1 MTTTTPDTVAVPEP
15 PGLPLLGHLLDL
27 DTGIGE
33 FTELA
38 RRTGP
43 IMRMRLPGQSLIV
56 VTGGDLVAELSD
68 QTRFRKNV
76 HQDLEYLRALAGDGL
91 FTAYGD
97 EPNWRRAHDVL
108 LPAFSLGAMRGY
120 HGTMLDVAR
129 SLTASWDRAAA
140 GEEVDVAA
148 DMTRLTFDTIGRC
161 GFGFDFDSFGRPEPH
176 PFIAALGR
184 ALAHAQKHS
193 FRLPGTGP
201 LFAAADRAFHRDIA
215 YMEEVVDEVVRSRRA
230 SGDTSTGDLLGRM
243 LHTPDPATGRYLDDV
258 NIRHQVITF
267 LIAGHETTSGALS
280 FALHHLVKH
289 PEVLARARAEVDAL
303 WGDTDRPDPGH
314 DDVGRL
320 RYLRQV
326 LNESLR
332 LWPTAP
338 AYAVE
343 PLEDTVIGGRYRVAK
358 GEGLLILTPGLHR
371 DPGWGDNVELFDPD
385 RFSPERESERPA
397 HLFKPF
403 GSGER
408 ACIGRQ
414 FALHE
419 AVLVLGL
426 LVHRFRFL
434 DHARYELRVKE
445 TLTIKPDGFTLH
457 LRHRTAADRRR
468 APAPAAE
475 APAAPGGAVRRAPGT
490 ALTVLYGSNLGTCAG
505 LARDLAADAAEAG
518 FAPRV
523 AALDTAVDALA
534 PGPVLVVTASYNGR
548 PTDDAAA
555 FLDWLPTLEPGSL
568 AGVRYAVLGVG
579 DRNWSATYQHVPA
592 RVDDLLHAAGAER
605 LADRAAA
612 DTSGD
617 FTTAV
622 ADWSARALGALL
634 DSYGEPA
641 GAGPAPDPEAVGAPP
656 YTLVDAP
663 ATALDG
669 LAERHG
675 LRPMRVLEARD
686 LADTAHP
693 AGRPKR
699 FVRLALPAGT
709 SYCTG
714 DHLAV
719 LPRNPGALVD
729 RVVARFG
736 VDPGRTVRLEPRRGV
751 RPALPVDRPIPLG
764 ELLAGAVELQAP
776 ATREQ
781 VRTLAEHTPCP
792 FTARALTEL
801 ADPADPAAPADVPEP
816 ADRSAGRS
824 VLDLLEEHPAC
835 ALPFEHY
842 LGMLA
847 PLAPRSYSVSS
858 GAAADPGAVDL
869 MVSPLRAPHRSGT
882 GEYRGTASHFMAA
895 LEAGDEVPARVLPA
909 ADAFRVPAD
918 PDVPVLMVA
927 AGTGLAPF
935 RGAVADRVHRG
946 GRGRALLFF
955 GCDHPDADYLHR
967 EELEAAERAGAVE
980 LFPVFSAAPRQGA
993 RFVQDR
999 ILAEAGRVH
1008 ELLEAGG
1015 RVFVCGDGRAMAPG
1029 VRAAFA
1035 RVRQEATGCTEGE
1048 ARAWLE
1054 ALIARGRYTEDV
1066 WAG

>member
-1 MTTTTPDTVAVPEP
+1 MTTTTPETLPIPEP

-27 DTGIGE
+27 SSDLGE
-33 FTELA
+33 LVELA

-97 EPNWRRAHDVL
+97 EPNWRKAHDVL

-120 HGTMLDVAR
+120 HATMLGVAR

-140 GEEVDVAA
+140 AGTEVDVAA
-148 DMTRLTFDTIGRC
+148 DMTRLTFDTIGLC
-161 GFGFDFDSFGRPEPH
+161 GFGFDFDSFGAPDPH
-176 PFIAALGR
+176 PFVAALAR
-184 ALAHAQKHS
+184 ALEHAQKHS
-193 FRLPGTGP
+193 ARPPGTGL
-201 LFAAADRAFHRDIA
+201 LFAGADRAFHRDIA
-215 YMEEVVDEVVRSRRA
+215 YMGEVVDEVVRARRA
-230 SGDTSTGDLLGRM
+230 SGDTSTDDLLGRM
-243 LHTPDPATGRYLDDV
+243 LHTPDPVTGEPLDDV

-267 LIAGHETTSGALS
+267 LVAGHETTSGALS
-280 FALHHLVKH
+280 FALYHLVKH
-289 PEVLARARAEVDAL
+289 PEALARARAETDAL

-343 PLEDTVIGGRYRVAK
+343 PLEDTVIGGRHRVSR
-358 GEGLLILTPGLHR
+358 GETLLVLTPGLHR
-371 DPGWGDNVELFDPD
+371 DPGWGDNVELFDPE

-434 DHARYELRVKE
+434 DHAHYRLKVKE
-445 TLTIKPDGFTLH
+445 TLTIKPDGFTLR
-457 LRHRTAADRRR
+457 LRRRTAADRLR
-468 APAPAAE
+468 APAPAAD
-475 APAAPGGAVRRAPGT
+475 APAAAGGAARRAPGT
-490 ALTVLYGSNLGTCAG
+490 ALNVLYGSNLGTCAG

-518 FAPRV
+518 FTPRV
-523 AALDTAVDALA
+523 ASLDGAVGDLG
-534 PGPVLVVTASYNGR
+534 PGPVLIVTASYNGR

-555 FLDWLPTLEPGSL
+555 FLEWLPTLPADGLE
-568 AGVRYAVLGVG
+568 GVRYAVLGVG
-579 DRNWSATYQHVPA
+579 DRNWSATYQRVPA
-592 RVDDLLHAAGAER
+592 LVDDLLHAAGAER

-634 DSYGEPA
+634 DAYGEPA
-641 GAGPAPDPEAVGAPP
+641 GPGAGPGAAADPEAAGAPP

-669 LAERHG
+669 LAERYG
-675 LRPMRVLEARD
+675 LRPMRVLETGD

-699 FVRLALPAGT
+699 FVRLELPAGT
-709 SYCTG
+709 SYRTG

-719 LPRNPGALVD
+719 LPRNPDALVG
-729 RVVARFG
+729 RVAARFG
-736 VDPGRTVRLEPRRGV
+736 VDPGRTVRLEPRGGTRS
-751 RPALPVDRPIPLG
+751 PLPVDRPVALG

-781 VRTLAEHTPCP
+781 VRTLADHTPCP
-792 FTARALTEL
+792 FTSRALADL
-801 ADPADPAAPADVPEP
+801 AGAPDAAE
-816 ADRSAGRS
+816 RIAGRS

-858 GAAADPGAVDL
+858 GAAAAPGTVDL
-869 MVSPLRAPHRSGT
+869 MVSPLTAPHRSGK
-882 GEYRGTASHFMAA
+882 GRYLGTASHFMAA
-895 LEAGDEVPARVLPA
+895 LEPGDEVRARVLPA
-909 ADAFRVPAD
+909 ADAFRVPEE
-918 PDVPVLMVA
+918 PDVPVIMVA

-946 GRGRALLFF
+946 VRGRALLYF
-955 GCDHPDADYLHR
+955 GCDHPDADYLYR
-967 EELEAAERAGAVE
+967 EELEAAERAGAVR
-980 LFPVFSAAPRQGA
+980 LRPVFSAAPREGA

-999 ILAEAGRVH
+999 ILAEADEVLG
-1008 ELLEAGG
+1008 LLEAGG

-1029 VRAAFA
+1029 VRAAF
-1035 RVRQEATGCTEGE
+1035 VRIRREAAGCGEEE
-1048 ARAWLE
+1048 ARAWLDG
-1054 ALIARGRYTEDV
+1054 LIGRGRHTEDV

>member
-1 MTTTTPDTVAVPEP
+1 MTTTTPQILPIPEP
-15 PGLPLLGHLLDL
+15 PGLPLLGHVLDL
-27 DTGIGE
+27 SSGIGE
-33 FTELA
+33 LVELA

-43 IMRMRLPGQSLIV
+43 IMRMRLPGQSLIL

-97 EPNWRRAHDVL
+97 EPNWRKAHDVL

-120 HGTMLDVAR
+120 HATMLDVAR

-140 GEEVDVAA
+140 ADTEVDVAA

-161 GFGFDFDSFGRPEPH
+161 GFGFDFDSFGRSDPH

-184 ALAHAQKHS
+184 ALEHAQKHS
-193 FRLPGTGP
+193 ARLPGTGP
-201 LFAAADRAFHRDIA
+201 LFTAADRAFHRDIA

-243 LHTPDPATGRYLDDV
+243 LHTPDPVTGEPLDDV

-289 PEVLARARAEVDAL
+289 PEALARARAETDAL

-343 PLEDTVIGGRYRVAK
+343 PLEDTVVGGRHRVAK
-358 GEGLLILTPGLHR
+358 GETLLILTPGLHR
-371 DPGWGDNVELFDPD
+371 DPGWGDNVELFDPE

-426 LVHRFRFL
+426 LVHRYRFL
-434 DHARYELRVKE
+434 DHARYELKVKE
-445 TLTIKPDGFTLH
+445 TLTIKPDGFTLR
-457 LRHRTAADRRR
+457 LRHRAAADRLR
-468 APAPAAE
+468 APAPAADV
-475 APAAPGGAVRRAPGT
+475 PAAAGGAVRRAPGT

-518 FAPRV
+518 FTPRV
-523 AALDTAVDALA
+523 AALETAVDALG

-555 FLDWLPTLEPGSL
+555 FLDWLPTLGADGLE
-568 AGVRYAVLGVG
+568 GVRYAVLGVG
-579 DRNWSATYQHVPA
+579 DRNWSATYQRVPA
-592 RVDDLLHAAGAER
+592 LVDDLLHAAGAER

-617 FTTAV
+617 FTTTV
-622 ADWSARALGALL
+622 AAWSARALDALL
-634 DSYGEPA
+634 DVHGEPA
-641 GAGPAPDPEAVGAPP
+641 DPDTPPAEDAGAPP

-669 LAERHG
+669 LAERYG
-675 LRPMRVLEARD
+675 LRPMRVLEAGD

-699 FVRLALPAGT
+699 FVRLELPAGT
-709 SYCTG
+709 SYRTG

-719 LPRNPGALVD
+719 LPRNPDALVD
-729 RVVARFG
+729 RVAARFG
-736 VDPGRTVRLEPRRGV
+736 EDPGRTVRLEPRRGT
-751 RPALPVDRPIPLG
+751 RSALPVDRPVALG

-781 VRTLAEHTPCP
+781 VRTLADHTPCP
-792 FTARALTEL
+792 VTSRALADL
-801 ADPADPAAPADVPEP
+801 AGAPEF
-816 ADRSAGRS
+816 ADRAAGRS

-869 MVSPLRAPHRSGT
+869 MVSPLTAPHRSGN
-882 GEYRGTASHFMAA
+882 GCYRGTASHFMAA
-895 LEAGDEVPARVLPA
+895 LEPGCEVRARVLPA
-909 ADAFRVPAD
+909 ADAFRIPAE
-918 PDVPVLMVA
+918 PDVPLIMVA

-946 GRGRALLFF
+946 VRGRALLYF

-967 EELEAAERAGAVE
+967 EELEAAERAGAVQ
-980 LFPVFSAAPRQGA
+980 LRPVFSAAPREGA

-999 ILAEAGRVH
+999 ILAEAGQVRD
-1008 ELLEAGG
+1008 LLEAGG

-1029 VRAAFA
+1029 VRAAF
-1035 RVRQEATGCTEGE
+1035 VRIHRDAAGCGEEE
-1048 ARAWLE
+1048 ARAWLDG
-1054 ALIARGRYTEDV
+1054 LIGRGRYTEDV